1 MIAVGVIAIGMGV
14 DHLADARRAK
24 ARRALHAGQH
34 LGGQLG
40 VEQCVHQRRRAV
52 TGPPFHDQPGVG
64 PAPAAIGLQPGEQAV
79 ADFVQAP
86 GEAGRE
92 GRHGWPS
99 SSKLIVTCAD
109 NDNSPGCT
117 VGAAPASAIAM
128 RIIGRG
134 PGSGAPAP
142 SLMLAMRFTFRPAA
156 LA

>member
-14 DHLADARRAK
+14 DHLADGRRAK
-24 ARRALHAGQH
+24 AGRAFHAGQH
-34 LGGQLG
+34 LGGQLR
-40 VEQCVHQRRRAV
+40 VEQCVHQRRCAV
-52 TGPPFHDQPGVG
+52 TGPPFHDQPGIG

-79 ADFVQAP
+79 ADFVQGP
-86 GEAGRE
+86 GE

-117 VGAAPASAIAM
+117 GGAAPASAIAM